1 MAIAVVY
8 FVVALA
14 AAVTFGG
21 TLDRQLQGPRLRA
34 AWDGLTAEARCTG
47 VRTEEITDVEGVQMV
62 VSHAT
67 PEFRTADGRTVTF
80 EERQAQL
87 DVKPGGFVTVHYGE
101 RDPDSATA
109 RTPSFVPRH
118 IRALVT
124 GVGGVLALAT
134 AAVLAAVV

>member
-1 MAIAVVY
+1 MVVAVVY

-14 AAVTFGG
+14 AAVTFGR
-21 TLDRQLQGPRLRA
+21 TLDRQLQGPRLRT

-47 VRTEEITDVEGVQMV
+47 VRTEEITDAEGVPTA

-67 PEFRTADGRTVTF
+67 LEFRTADGRTVTF

-87 DVKPGGFVTVHYGE
+87 DVKRGGFVTVHYGE
-101 RDPDSATA
+101 HDPDSATA

-118 IRALVT
+118 IGALVT
-124 GVGGVLALAT
+124 GVGGVLALVT
-134 AAVLAAVV
+134 AAALAALV